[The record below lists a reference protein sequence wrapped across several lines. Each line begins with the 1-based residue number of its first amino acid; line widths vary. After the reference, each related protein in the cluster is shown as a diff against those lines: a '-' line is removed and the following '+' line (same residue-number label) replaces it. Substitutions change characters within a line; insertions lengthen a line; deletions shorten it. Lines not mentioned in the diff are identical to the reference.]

1 MKKVFIVDNDE
12 KFQGTMKTLCRE
24 DTVELL
30 FFTSSMKVLPLIAKE
45 TPNLVFVSIELSDIN
60 DFVMHDLLKKADM
73 NPPIPVMITYG
84 EASEKD
90 LKNYKKLKFQPAGY
104 HKKPL
109 TGKDLQSL
117 VTNYLGED
125 AVKKS
130 PGKEMSGSD
139 DAAAE
144 MGDEDDIIF
153 TEILGEDDSDDPLAS
168 LIDEKDSKKPKEA
181 VFTVAD
187 GPSVDLGREKT
198 SEKEMAARIVSL
210 EKQNHYLRTENKR
223 LTKEVEIL
231 KKELDTE
238 LPENNEK
245 YKKLQETA
253 KREKEHLEKQV
264 NELQDRINQLTGK
277 QKEWAA
283 RDRELEKTEEELRF
297 NIKRL
302 ENEKRQVEST
312 FSDELDAQREANR
325 KLQQEIDALKE
336 TEGSLSTSISTLE
349 EKINAGEKEKE
360 SLKKELTH
368 TLNRLNELGELLQK
382 ALSLTKENDQ

>member
-30 FFTSSMKVLPLIAKE
+30 FFTSSMEVLPLIAKE
-45 TPNLVFVSIELSDIN
+45 TPNLVFVSIELPDIN
-60 DFVMHDLLKKADM
+60 DFVMYDLLKKADM
-73 NPPIPVMITYG
+73 TPPIPVLVTYG
-84 EASEKD
+84 EPSEKD
-90 LKNYKKLKFQPAGY
+90 LKNYKKLKSQPAGY
-104 HKKPL
+104 HKKNL

-130 PGKEMSGSD
+130 PGKEMSDND
-139 DAAAE
+139 DAAAG

-153 TEILGEDDSDDPLAS
+153 TEILGEDDIEDPLAS

-264 NELQDRINQLTGK
+264 NELQDRING
-277 QKEWAA
+277 
-283 RDRELEKTEEELRF
+283 
-297 NIKRL
+297 
-302 ENEKRQVEST
+302 
-312 FSDELDAQREANR
+312 
-325 KLQQEIDALKE
+325 LQQEIDALKE
-336 TEGSLSTSISTLE
+336 TEVSLSTSISTLE

-368 TLNRLNELGELLQK
+368 TLNRINELGELLQK